1 MKIIN
6 SCKYQIQINHFKN
19 NKLKILKKY
28 KIQINKNN
36 NKFLK
41 ILNKYKIKIYHFNN
55 NKVNLII
62 KMFKN
67 QETEIKTK

>member
-6 SCKYQIQINHFKN
+6 SCKYQIQINHFN
-19 NKLKILKKY
+19 NNQLKILKKY

-41 ILNKYKIKIYHFNN
+41 IH
-55 NKVNLII
+55 
-62 KMFKN
+62 
-67 QETEIKTK
+67 TK